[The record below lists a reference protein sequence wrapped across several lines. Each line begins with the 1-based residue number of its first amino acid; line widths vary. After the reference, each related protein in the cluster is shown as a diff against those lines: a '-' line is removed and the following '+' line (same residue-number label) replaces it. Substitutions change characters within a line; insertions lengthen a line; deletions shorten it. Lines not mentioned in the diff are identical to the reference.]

1 MTLEQQERYFTAQ
14 PKTPELFEIVR
25 KTSDG
30 YDPKDQ
36 VTFYKTERLGVYSSR
51 SAALEAILKLHP
63 ELSVQPLK
71 VDG

>member
-1 MTLEQQERYFTAQ
+1 MTLEQQERHFTSQ

-36 VTFYKTERLGVYSSR
+36 VPFYKSERLGVYSSR

-71 VDG
+71 IDA